1 MYIDIFS
8 SGKKSCLSDEN
19 NRRNTDIGIQGKK
32 INFNEEISNL
42 NLIQNKNNS
51 NIYKTA
57 LKEENKCSFFL
68 SPKKPTFTDPA
79 PNPPLHTPP
88 PILLQNKLNL
98 APNGNNI
105 IDSSK
110 ENKNINY
117 ILKNNKKI
125 TCTCTRTQ
133 CQKKYCA
140 CFSHGIPCQGCD
152 CKGCLNTSY
161 EIGNNNIYQN
171 NEIVYDIQKE
181 EMNNNSGIR
190 YQENNKLQSQRP
202 VCNCTKSRCLKKYCE
217 CFKMNI
223 SCGSMCRCMDCDN
236 KNNINNNE
244 NINNINIV
252 NNNNFNGE
260 NENQNQTDYL
270 INNDK
275 IKFLNQSY
283 DIYAFGVFI
292 HNNKLIAQVRF
303 VDLNNDKININ
314 TTPKLTNKKR
324 NRNKNE
330 NSNLK
335 TCPTTNSPFRKK
347 RRGHTQVNSNV
358 KNKKLVMNC

>member
-1 MYIDIFS
+1 MSFSFEDFDTNNPLFFIDRDSIKENYIYTDSLPIDIFPENED
-8 SGKKSCLSDEN
+8 GPTKPCSD
-19 NRRNTDIGIQGKK
+19 
-32 INFNEEISNL
+32 
-42 NLIQNKNNS
+42 
-51 NIYKTA
+51 
-57 LKEENKCSFFL
+57 
-68 SPKKPTFTDPA
+68 
-79 PNPPLHTPP
+79 
-88 PILLQNKLNL
+88 
-98 APNGNNI
+98 NNI
-105 IDSSK
+105 ES
-110 ENKNINY
+110 E
-117 ILKNNKKI
+117 
-125 TCTCTRTQ
+125 
-133 CQKKYCA
+133 
-140 CFSHGIPCQGCD
+140 
-152 CKGCLNTSY
+152 
-161 EIGNNNIYQN
+161 
-171 NEIVYDIQKE
+171 
-181 EMNNNSGIR
+181 
-190 YQENNKLQSQRP
+190 KL
-202 VCNCTKSRCLKKYCE
+202 KSREGVIFNCGLDDDNKYTLKLW
-217 CFKMNI
+217 
-223 SCGSMCRCMDCDN
+223 N

-252 NNNNFNGE
+252 NNNNFIGE

-292 HNNKLIAQVRF
+292 HNNKLIVQVRF

-358 KNKKLVMNC
+358 KNKKLVMNCWLI

>member
-1 MYIDIFS
+1 M
-8 SGKKSCLSDEN
+8 
-19 NRRNTDIGIQGKK
+19 
-32 INFNEEISNL
+32 NED
-42 NLIQNKNNS
+42 K
-51 NIYKTA
+51 
-57 LKEENKCSFFL
+57 
-68 SPKKPTFTDPA
+68 
-79 PNPPLHTPP
+79 
-88 PILLQNKLNL
+88 
-98 APNGNNI
+98 
-105 IDSSK
+105 
-110 ENKNINY
+110 
-117 ILKNNKKI
+117 
-125 TCTCTRTQ
+125 R
-133 CQKKYCA
+133 QKKYCA

-171 NEIVYDIQKE
+171 NEIVYDIQNE

-283 DIYAFGVFI
+283 DIYAFSVFI
-292 HNNKLIAQVRF
+292 HNNKLIVQVRF